1 MNAHFLTQDTSP
13 MNSSLSGKTVV
24 VIGGSSGIGAAVAKA
39 AAARG
44 AQVVLAG
51 RRLVSGTE
59 NGLRSEPVDVTDAA
73 SLQRLFEAV
82 GRFDHLVYTSGPSVR
97 AKPLVDTDLDEAQ
110 ENFNVKLWGSLRAIQ
125 LALPFLDERGSITLT
140 SGQLGRKLAPG
151 QFIKTGINAATE
163 ALGKQ
168 LAKELAP
175 RRVNVVSPGVIDTPA
190 YAGLAEEQRLA
201 MFVKAGGAL
210 PVGRVGQA
218 EEVAAGYVLAMENGF
233 MTGSVIDIDGGGQL

>member
-1 MNAHFLTQDTSP
+1 MTH
-13 MNSSLSGKTVV
+13 SLSGKTVI

-51 RRLVSGTE
+51 RRVSSGVD
-59 NGLRSEPVDVTDAA
+59 NGVRSEPVDVTDSA

-82 GRFDHLVYTSGPSVR
+82 GHFDHLVYTAGPSVR
-97 AKPLVDTDLDEAQ
+97 AKNLIDTDLDEAQ
-110 ENFNVKLWGSLRAIQ
+110 DNFNVKLWGSLRAIQ
-125 LALPFLDERGSITLT
+125 RALPFLDEHGSISLT

-175 RRVNVVSPGVIDTPA
+175 RRVNVISPGVIDTPA
-190 YAGLAEEQRLA
+190 YAGLDDTQRLA
-201 MFVKAGGAL
+201 MFAKVESAL

-218 EEVAAGYVLAMENGF
+218 DEVAAGFVLAMENGF
-233 MTGSVIDIDGGGQL
+233 MTGAVIDIDGGGQL

>member
-1 MNAHFLTQDTSP
+1 MTSP
-13 MNSSLSGKTVV
+13 LNGKTVI

-44 AQVVLAG
+44 AHVVLAG
-51 RRLVSGTE
+51 RRLARGVE

-73 SLQRLFEAV
+73 SLQRLFENV
-82 GRFDHLVYTSGPSVR
+82 GRFDHLVYTSGPNVN
-97 AKPLVDTDLDEAQ
+97 AKTLVETDLVEAQ

-125 LALPFLDERGSITLT
+125 RALPFLDEHGSISLT

-175 RRVNVVSPGVIDTPA
+175 RRVNVISPGVIDTPA
-190 YAGLAEEQRLA
+190 YAGLSEEQRLA
-201 MFVKAGGAL
+201 MFAKASGAL

-233 MTGSVIDIDGGGQL
+233 MTGAVIDIDGGGLL

>member
-1 MNAHFLTQDTSP
+1 MT
-13 MNSSLSGKTVV
+13 SSLNGKTVI

-51 RRLVSGTE
+51 RRLVSGVE

-73 SLQRLFEAV
+73 SLQRLYETV

-97 AKPLVDTDLDEAQ
+97 AKTLIETDLSEAQ

-125 LALPFLDERGSITLT
+125 LALPFLSEHGSISLT
-140 SGQLGRKLAPG
+140 SGQLGRKSVAG

-163 ALGKQ
+163 ALVKQ

-175 RRVNVVSPGVIDTPA
+175 RRVNAISPGVIDTPA
-190 YAGLAEEQRLA
+190 YAGLAEDQRLA
-201 MFVKAGGAL
+201 MFAKAGGAL

-218 EEVAAGYVLAMENGF
+218 QEVAAGYVLAMENGF
-233 MTGSVIDIDGGGQL
+233 MTAAVIDIDGGGLL

>member
-1 MNAHFLTQDTSP
+1 MTH
-13 MNSSLSGKTVV
+13 SLSGKTVV

-39 AAARG
+39 AVACG

-51 RRLVSGTE
+51 RRVSSGVE
-59 NGLRSEPVDVTDAA
+59 NGVRSEPVDVTDSA

-82 GRFDHLVYTSGPSVR
+82 GRFDHLVYTAGPSVR
-97 AKPLVDTDLDEAQ
+97 AKNLIDTDLDEAQ
-110 ENFNVKLWGSLRAIQ
+110 DNFNVKLWGSLRAIQ
-125 LALPFLDERGSITLT
+125 LALPFLDEHGSISLT
-140 SGQLGRKLAPG
+140 SGQLGRKFAPG

-175 RRVNVVSPGVIDTPA
+175 RRVNVICPGVIDTPA
-190 YAGLAEEQRLA
+190 YAGLDEAQRLA
-201 MFVKAGGAL
+201 MFASVGGTL

-218 EEVAAGYVLAMENGF
+218 DEVAEGYVLAMENGF
-233 MTGSVIDIDGGGQL
+233 MTGAVIDINGGGLL

>member
-1 MNAHFLTQDTSP
+1 MTH
-13 MNSSLSGKTVV
+13 SLSGKTVV

-39 AAARG
+39 AAAHG

-51 RRLVSGTE
+51 RRVSSGVE
-59 NGLRSEPVDVTDAA
+59 SGVRSEPVDVTDSA

-82 GRFDHLVYTSGPSVR
+82 GRFDHLVYTAGPSVR
-97 AKPLVDTDLDEAQ
+97 AKNLIDTDLDEAQ
-110 ENFNVKLWGSLRAIQ
+110 DNFNVKLWGSLRAIQ
-125 LALPFLDERGSITLT
+125 LALPFLDEHGSISLT
-140 SGQLGRKLAPG
+140 SGQLGRKFAPG

-175 RRVNVVSPGVIDTPA
+175 RRVNVICPGVIDTPA
-190 YAGLAEEQRLA
+190 YAGLDEAQRLA
-201 MFVKAGGAL
+201 MFASVGDTL

-218 EEVAAGYVLAMENGF
+218 DEVAEGYVLAMENGF
-233 MTGSVIDIDGGGQL
+233 MTGAVIDINGGGLL

>member
-1 MNAHFLTQDTSP
+1 MNA
-13 MNSSLSGKTVV
+13 SLNGKTVI

-51 RRLVSGTE
+51 RRLASGVD

-73 SLQRLFEAV
+73 SLQRLFATV

-97 AKPLVDTDLDEAQ
+97 AKTLVETDLLEAQ
-110 ENFNVKLWGSLRAIQ
+110 DNFNVKLWGALRAIQ
-125 LALPFLDERGSITLT
+125 QALPYLHEHGSISLT

-190 YAGLAEEQRLA
+190 YAGLAEEQRVA
-201 MFVKAGGAL
+201 MFAKAGEGL

-233 MTGSVIDIDGGGQL
+233 MTGAVIDIDGGGLL

>member
-1 MNAHFLTQDTSP
+1 MTSP
-13 MNSSLSGKTVV
+13 LNGKTVI
-24 VIGGSSGIGAAVAKA
+24 VIGGSSGIGVAVAKA

-51 RRLVSGTE
+51 RRLASGVE

-73 SLQRLFEAV
+73 SLQRLFERV

-97 AKPLVDTDLDEAQ
+97 AKPLIDTDLNEAQ
-110 ENFNVKLWGSLRAIQ
+110 ENFNVKLWGALRAIQ
-125 LALPFLDERGSITLT
+125 LALPFLDEHGSISLT

-151 QFIKTGINAATE
+151 QFIKVGINAATE

-175 RRVNVVSPGVIDTPA
+175 RRVNVISPGVIDTPA
-190 YAGLAEEQRLA
+190 YAGLAEDQRLA
-201 MFVKAGGAL
+201 MFAKTGGAL

-218 EEVAAGYVLAMENGF
+218 QEEAAGYVLAMEIGY
-233 MTGSVIDIDGGGQL
+233 MTGSVIYIDGGGLL

>member
-1 MNAHFLTQDTSP
+1 MT
-13 MNSSLSGKTVV
+13 SSLNGKTVI
-24 VIGGSSGIGAAVAKA
+24 VIGGSSGIGAAVAQA

-51 RRLVSGTE
+51 RRLVSGVE

-97 AKPLVDTDLDEAQ
+97 AKTLGETDLIEAQ

-125 LALPFLDERGSITLT
+125 QALPFLNEHGSISLT
-140 SGQLGRKLAPG
+140 SGQLGRKSVAG

-163 ALGKQ
+163 ALVKQ

-175 RRVNVVSPGVIDTPA
+175 RRVNAISPGVIDTPA
-190 YAGLAEEQRLA
+190 YAGLSEDQRLA
-201 MFVKAGGAL
+201 MFAKAGGAL

-218 EEVAAGYVLAMENGF
+218 QEVAAGYVLAMENGF
-233 MTGSVIDIDGGGQL
+233 MTGAVVDIDGGGLL

>member
-1 MNAHFLTQDTSP
+1 MA
-13 MNSSLSGKTVV
+13 SSLSGKTVI

-39 AAARG
+39 ATARG

-51 RRLVSGTE
+51 RRLTSGVD
-59 NGLRSEPVDVTDAA
+59 NGVRSEPVDVTDTA

-97 AKPLVDTDLDEAQ
+97 AKPLLDTDLDEAQ
-110 ENFNVKLWGSLRAIQ
+110 DNFNVKLWGSLRAIQ
-125 LALPFLDERGSITLT
+125 QALPFLDEHGSITLT

-175 RRVNVVSPGVIDTPA
+175 RRVNVISPGVIDTPA
-190 YAGLAEEQRLA
+190 YAGLAEEQRQA
-201 MFVKAGGAL
+201 MFAKAGGAL
-210 PVGRVGQA
+210 PVERVGQA
-218 EEVAAGYVLAMENGF
+218 DEVAAGYVLAMENGF
-233 MTGSVIDIDGGGQL
+233 VTGAVIDIDGGGLL